1 MELSSEG
8 KGSRLTVE
16 VTGGEFIEYP
26 SLNLLVTVSDEG
38 FCEARSYAWMTLDLL
53 HKPPALNGRAVIEQI
68 PAFHSAMERS
78 D

>member
-1 MELSSEG
+1 MELSSAG

-38 FCEARSYAWMTLDLL
+38 FCEARSYA
-53 HKPPALNGRAVIEQI
+53 
-68 PAFHSAMERS
+68 
-78 D
+78 